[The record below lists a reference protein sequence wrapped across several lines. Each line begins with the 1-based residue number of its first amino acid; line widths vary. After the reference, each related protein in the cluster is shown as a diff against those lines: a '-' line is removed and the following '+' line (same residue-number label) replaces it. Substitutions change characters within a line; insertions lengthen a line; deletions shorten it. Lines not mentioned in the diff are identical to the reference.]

1 MRFFHELSMQE
12 MFEKAYAGMERQN
25 FARSLT
31 DHTCAYRAADGKR
44 CAVGHL
50 IDDEDY
56 RPGIEGRPIGD
67 ILVASTYGADPV
79 CDRSSCWCRSASR
92 SLTKAEFLGDLQRAH
107 DFARDESCVRERMM
121 AVARRYALDVPDEA
135 A

>member
-12 MFEKAYAGMERQN
+12 MFEKAYAGLEAQAFQQSRLKN
-25 FARSLT
+25 
-31 DHTCAYRAADGKR
+31 DHTCAYRAPDGKR

-56 RPGIEGRPIGD
+56 SAAFEGRPIGD
-67 ILVASTYGADPV
+67 LLVGFSESDETK
-79 CDRSSCWCRSASR
+79 SA
-92 SLTKAEFLGDLQRAH
+92 LTKMEFLRDMQRAH
-107 DFARDESCVRERMM
+107 DFATARSGVRGRMM